1 MQANLCYI
9 FTVMVVKVEN
19 KRRFPRIRI
28 QTPVR
33 YQIRGRPE
41 FTNTIADNI
50 SVGGLSFVN
59 TDFIG
64 PSTNLNLEINILFRI
79 LNPTARVSWAQPL
92 LHSDRYKLGIEFIE
106 LEPVQKNYLSDY
118 IDMQMGKI

>member
-1 MQANLCYI
+1 MA
-9 FTVMVVKVEN
+9 VRVEN

-50 SVGGLSFVN
+50 SIGGLSFVN
-59 TDFIG
+59 ARFIG
-64 PSTNLNLEINILFRI
+64 PSTNLNLEINILSRV
-79 LNPTARVSWAQPL
+79 LNLTARVSWAQPMP
-92 LHSDRYKLGIEFIE
+92 HSDRYKLGIEFIE
-106 LEPVQKNYLSDY
+106 LNPVHKNYLSDY
-118 IDMQMGKI
+118 IDIQMGKI